1 MCEQRSGCAVGGRTI
16 GHIVGRRVATASLG
30 FPVLVSA
37 RIEESWAVKLASHFG
52 AQVGCSV
59 GPADEGGVWTGPI
72 FQRSGFRGPGRDSS
86 PRTSEILRQDR
97 AESDSSES
105 SDCISTSD

>member
-1 MCEQRSGCAVGGRTI
+1 MCGRACGGAVGGRTI

-37 RIEESWAVKLASHFG
+37 RIEESWAVKLASHLST
-52 AQVGCSV
+52 QVRCLV
-59 GPADEGGVWTGPI
+59 GPADEGGVWSGPV

-86 PRTSEILRQDR
+86 PRTSENLE
-97 AESDSSES
+97 AGW
-105 SDCISTSD
+105 C